1 MSDSDNEN
9 VQQKVTKTFRNDV
22 LTWVNIDD
30 SIRTVRAKV
39 KELTQEKKAFEEKIL
54 TYLSQVE
61 EESIV
66 IKDGKLSKNVSKTK
80 APLKKETIYQSLVQL
95 VGDAT
100 KANAMTEHIINS
112 RPDIQRVN
120 LKRTKIK
127 AKADKK
133 TKE

>member
-9 VQQKVTKTFRNDV
+9 VQQKVSKAFRNDV
-22 LTWVNIDD
+22 LTWVDIDD
-30 SIRTVRAKV
+30 KIRAIRGKV
-39 KELTQEKKAFEEKIL
+39 KELTQDKKAFEEKIL
-54 TYLSQVE
+54 NYLSQVE

-100 KANAMTEHIINS
+100 KANTMTEHIINS
-112 RPDIQRVN
+112 RPDVQRVN
-120 LKRTKIK
+120 LKRTRMKK
-127 AKADKK
+127 DKK
-133 TKE
+133 EKA

>member
-127 AKADKK
+127 AKVDKK